1 MALAEVPEF
10 NDIPVEYSEHNEE
23 FHSDG
28 FNIKMKPNKTHLQ
41 WKHHEECWSTYF
53 SGVKPEIRKPEK
65 PNSAFKKAI
74 MLVVVVEKLKGKR
87 GIGKQSFFDDDDLLN
102 HILIEEDITCN
113 KIEVQD
119 TNNARFRYNKTT
131 VHIIRDQRQKCLALH
146 EFEENAHLIA
156 LFLQGQNIEREAKI
170 NLDSFFT
177 TDLKKRPVTLGIAG
191 CQLYLCCT
199 AEEGTD
205 DPVLCLKEVAD
216 IKEKQNED
224 LLTFMFY
231 KKLGSN
237 KHNSFES
244 AAFPGYY
251 ISTSQQENQQVQLK
265 SGNNQVFLQDFIVN
279 PNN

>member
-10 NDIPVEYSEHNEE
+10 NDIPMEYSEHIEE
-23 FHSDG
+23 FYSDD

-65 PNSAFKKAI
+65 PKSTFKKAI

-87 GIGKQSFFDDDDLLN
+87 GIEKPSFFDDDDLLN

-113 KIEVQD
+113 TIEVQEAS
-119 TNNARFRYNKTT
+119 NARFLYNKTT
-131 VHIIRDQRQKCLALH
+131 VHIIRDHRQKCLALK
-146 EFEENAHLIA
+146 ENSHLVA
-156 LFLQGQNIEREAKI
+156 LFLQGQDIKREAKI
-170 NLDSFFT
+170 NVDSFYT
-177 TDLKKRPVTLGIAG
+177 TDIKKRPVTLGIAG
-191 CQLYLCCT
+191 CQLYLCCS
-199 AEEGTD
+199 AEEGTN
-205 DPVLCLKEVAD
+205 DPVLSLKEVAD

-224 LLTFMFY
+224 LLPFMFY

-237 KHNSFES
+237 KYNSFES

-251 ISTSQQENQQVQLK
+251 ISTSQKENQQVQLK
-265 SGNNQVFLQDFIVN
+265 SGNNQVFLQDFIMN
-279 PNN
+279 PNA